1 MHYGA
6 QARSH
11 VDLSGLSTEYGGVA
25 ERSSTVASQRSTL
38 EVKKDDATGDV
49 PPGPCSRL
57 TAPRCLRAPAGGP
70 RRTGRA
76 WQSARRGMTTLRAA
90 GDDTATGDRV
100 KNEKAPAIDDEER
113 VKKLESVVK
122 RQRQVVR
129 DQQTSITASILKSP
143 QHSEVIS

>member
-1 MHYGA
+1 
-6 QARSH
+6 
-11 VDLSGLSTEYGGVA
+11 
-25 ERSSTVASQRSTL
+25 
-38 EVKKDDATGDV
+38 
-49 PPGPCSRL
+49 
-57 TAPRCLRAPAGGP
+57 
-70 RRTGRA
+70 
-76 WQSARRGMTTLRAA
+76 MTTLRAA